1 MNNSDE
7 NKGKILIV
15 DDDKFILL
23 SLEVLFKQY
32 FGEVIVL
39 QDPNHIT
46 TTIKNHTFDVVILD
60 MNFEKGETSGDA
72 GIFWLQKI
80 KKNDPHTCIITIT
93 AYGEISKAVRTVKAG
108 AMDFV
113 VKPWENEK
121 LLSTVFAA
129 RELSISRRRID
140 HLRSQRIFLDKQ
152 INKDFSDIIGKS
164 GEMKSVIDQI
174 EKIAPTDAN
183 ILIYGENG
191 TGKEVIA
198 RAIHKNSRRN
208 TEVLINVDMGSI
220 TESLFESELFG
231 HEKGAFTDAKERRIG
246 RFEAAS
252 GGTLFLDEIA
262 NLPMNLQSKLL
273 KVLQDRKITRVGS
286 HQEIDVDIRL
296 ICATNVRLDEL
307 VEKGLFRQDL
317 YYRINTVELHIPPLN
332 KRQEDIPVLAEH
344 FFQIYKKKY
353 NKSHLQLPD
362 YVTKKLSKF
371 SWQGNVRELQHAIE
385 RAVIMCNE
393 KIIRSSDF
401 NFLQAISS
409 RTDMNDQSYNL
420 GQIEKIA
427 IDNCIKKHTGNL
439 TKAATEL
446 GLTRGALYRRIEK
459 YGL

>member
-1 MNNSDE
+1 MNKYDK

-32 FGEVIVL
+32 FEKVVVL
-39 QDPNHIT
+39 QDPNLIPETLKSHI
-46 TTIKNHTFDVVILD
+46 FDVAILD

-72 GIFWLQKI
+72 GIYWLQKV
-80 KKNDPHTCIITIT
+80 KNHDPHTCIITIT

-121 LLSTVFAA
+121 LVSTVLAA
-129 RELSISRRRID
+129 KELSRSRRKVD
-140 HLRSQRIFLDKQ
+140 HLRSQRQFLDTE
-152 INKDFSDIIGKS
+152 INKDFSDIIGES
-164 GEMKSVIDQI
+164 VEMKSVLNQI

-208 TEVLINVDMGSI
+208 QEVLINVDMGSI
-220 TESLFESELFG
+220 SESLFESELFG
-231 HEKGAFTDAKERRIG
+231 HEKGAFTDAKEKRIG

-262 NLPMNLQSKLL
+262 NLPLNLQSKLL
-273 KVLQDRKITRVGS
+273 KVLQERKITRIGS
-286 HQEIDVDIRL
+286 NQEIDVDIRL
-296 ICATNVRLDEL
+296 ICATNVRLDKL
-307 VEKGLFRQDL
+307 VEMGKFRQDL

-332 KRQEDIPVLAEH
+332 KRPEDIPVLAEY
-344 FFQIYKKKY
+344 FFKLYKKKY
-353 NKSHLQLPD
+353 NKTQLQFPE
-362 YVTKKLSKF
+362 YVAKKLCKF
-371 SWQGNVRELQHAIE
+371 NWPGNVRELQHAIE
-385 RAVIMCNE
+385 RAVIMCHE
-393 KIIRSSDF
+393 KSLKSTDF
-401 NFLQAISS
+401 NFLQAISIKPEGN
-409 RTDMNDQSYNL
+409 NDSYNL
-420 GQIEKIA
+420 EQIEKTA
-427 IDNCIKKHTGNL
+427 IENCIKKHTGNL

-446 GLTRGALYRRIEK
+446 GLTRGSLYRRIEK

>member
-23 SLEVLFKQY
+23 SLEVLLKQY
-32 FGEVIVL
+32 FEKVVVL
-39 QDPNHIT
+39 QDPNDIT
-46 TTIKNHTFDVVILD
+46 ETLKSHTFDVVILD

-121 LLSTVFAA
+121 LLSTVLAA
-129 RELSISRRRID
+129 RELSKSRRRID
-140 HLRSQRIFLDKQ
+140 HLRSQRLFLDNQ
-152 INKDFSDIIGKS
+152 INKDFSDIIGESK
-164 GEMKSVIDQI
+164 EMKSVIDQI
-174 EKIAPTDAN
+174 ERIAPTDAN

-208 TEVLINVDMGSI
+208 HEVLINVDMGSI
-220 TESLFESELFG
+220 SESLFESELFG

-273 KVLQDRKITRVGS
+273 KVLQERKITRIGS
-286 HQEIDVDIRL
+286 NQEIDVDIRL

-307 VEKGLFRQDL
+307 IENGKFRQDL

-332 KRQEDIPVLAEH
+332 KRPEDIPVLAEH

-353 NKSHLQLPD
+353 KKTQLQFPE
-362 YVTKKLSKF
+362 YVAKKLSKF
-371 SWQGNVRELQHAIE
+371 SWPGNVRELQHAIE

-393 KIIRSSDF
+393 KSLRSSDF
-401 NFLQAISS
+401 SFLQATTT
-409 RTDMNDQSYNL
+409 RTDTNNQSYNL
-420 GQIEKIA
+420 EHIEKKA
-427 IDNCIKKHTGNL
+427 IKECLKKHTGNL
-439 TKAATEL
+439 TKTATEL